1 MDFKQLRYFVAV
13 YEEGHVGRAAERL
26 SISQPALS
34 QQIRQLEQ
42 NLDVTLFERS
52 SKRLLPTLAAHT
64 LYNHALPLLD
74 GLQRAREA
82 LGNFKGQAL
91 RTLAI
96 GVLQTVHT
104 SLVPQMLERVRKAQP
119 HLVVQIYELTGLEI
133 QRLAVITQE
142 LVMADGRGQHAP
154 VDQFEGELSRHDFSG
169 QCVAGASP
177 RGLL

>member
-34 QQIRQLEQ
+34 QQIRQLEH

-82 LGNFKGQAL
+82 LSNFQGHAL
-91 RTLAI
+91 RTIAI
-96 GVLQTVHT
+96 GVLQIC
-104 SLVPQMLERVRKAQP
+104 A
-119 HLVVQIYELTGLEI
+119 
-133 QRLAVITQE
+133 AN
-142 LVMADGRGQHAP
+142 
-154 VDQFEGELSRHDFSG
+154 
-169 QCVAGASP
+169 
-177 RGLL
+177 